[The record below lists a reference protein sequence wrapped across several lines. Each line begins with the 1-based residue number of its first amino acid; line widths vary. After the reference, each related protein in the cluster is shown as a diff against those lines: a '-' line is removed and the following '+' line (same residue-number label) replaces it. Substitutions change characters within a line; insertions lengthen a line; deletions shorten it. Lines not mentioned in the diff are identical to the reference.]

1 MITIF
6 TIARE
11 QLEILH
17 MEYMKEFLKDE
28 DEKKMNSGITIL
40 VFVLFFLWIFS
51 EVKAISY
58 KRKIDAYEYNYV
70 ILRDL
75 YND

>member
-1 MITIF
+1 
-6 TIARE
+6 
-11 QLEILH
+11 
-17 MEYMKEFLKDE
+17 MK
-28 DEKKMNSGITIL
+28 KKMNSGITIL
-40 VFVLFFLWIFS
+40 VFALFFFWLFS

-58 KRKIDAYEYNYV
+58 KRKIDVYEHNYV